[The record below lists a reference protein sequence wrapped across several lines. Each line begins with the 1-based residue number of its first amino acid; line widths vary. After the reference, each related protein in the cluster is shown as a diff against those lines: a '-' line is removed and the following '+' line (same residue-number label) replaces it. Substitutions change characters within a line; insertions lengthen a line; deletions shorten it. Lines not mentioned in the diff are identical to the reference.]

1 MTEESPY
8 IYFKN
13 LAGEIPEIPADS
25 ILSRTIYKD
34 DQANVVL
41 FGFAP
46 GQELSE
52 HTASQPALLY
62 FIEGEATLT
71 LGEDVLEAGPGTWAR
86 MAPRLAHRIQARTKL
101 VMLLILLKG

>member
-1 MTEESPY
+1 MPEETPY
-8 IYFKN
+8 KYFGN

-25 ILSRTIYKD
+25 IISRTIYKD
-34 DQANVVL
+34 DQVNVVL

-62 FIEGEATLT
+62 FVEGQATLT
-71 LGEDVLEAGPGTWAR
+71 LDEDVLEAGPGTWTR
-86 MAPRLAHRIQARTKL
+86 MPPRMAHRILARSKL
-101 VMLLILLKG
+101 VMLLILLRS